1 MCVYAQTRTQT
12 QTRAPWS
19 SPSLPRDAQRAF
31 RLRPSSKAAKESTIL
46 SVCRLSVSR
55 FFEDPLL
62 LSPPSDHFFFA
73 WLGASNAG
81 GPRLAACPFSA
92 QRPFRCARPRAVA
105 TGSCATSP
113 PPPLHEDFM
122 NKRMSFCATWVGE
135 GVVRELSHTCPG
147 ARVLPTAVYACMP
160 CMCVCACIHACYAY
174 MFSTIWGVFCYSR

>member
-1 MCVYAQTRTQT
+1 MHRHGH
-12 QTRAPWS
+12 RHRHGPHGAPPL
-19 SPSLPRDAQRAF
+19 SPGMRNVHFVCDLRRRPRKKAPFCQSVVCLSQDSLKT
-31 RLRPSSKAAKESTIL
+31 PS
-46 SVCRLSVSR
+46 
-55 FFEDPLL
+55 F
-62 LSPPSDHFFFA
+62 SPPSDHFFFA

-81 GPRLAACPFSA
+81 SPRLAACPFSA

-113 PPPLHEDFM
+113 PPPLHENFM

-174 MFSTIWGVFCYSR
+174 MFSTTCSLTTVSFL